1 MLEGKDKSLNEQLLV
16 LESILNKS
24 KKIKE
29 ILRVLE
35 QYSKE
40 NQDFK
45 NYYLAAGCINQTIF
59 NYYHNY
65 DLDYGI
71 GDYDIVYYDE
81 DTSYEKEDIII
92 KDLKERLKHL
102 DLKFDIKNEKRVH
115 IWYNEKYKTNR
126 KEYESVEDAISKW
139 GTTITCLGV
148 RMENNKLIVCA
159 PYGLNDLFNLI
170 IRPVKIDFI
179 KEDYEKKVTK
189 WTSKWELLKVIRY
202 DE

>member
-1 MLEGKDKSLNEQLLV
+1 MLEGKNKSLNEQLLV

-45 NYYLAAGCINQTIF
+45 NYYLAAGCVNQTIF

-92 KDLKERLKHL
+92 KDLKERLKYLMEHCM
-102 DLKFDIKNEKRVH
+102 DGYMQVPLKTDISVTDR
-115 IWYNEKYKTNR
+115 WYGEEIN
-126 KEYESVEDAISKW
+126 V
-139 GTTITCLGV
+139 
-148 RMENNKLIVCA
+148 
-159 PYGLNDLFNLI
+159 
-170 IRPVKIDFI
+170 
-179 KEDYEKKVTK
+179 
-189 WTSKWELLKVIRY
+189 
-202 DE
+202 

>member
-1 MLEGKDKSLNEQLLV
+1 MLEGKNKSLNEQLLV

-92 KDLKERLKHL
+92 KDLKERLKYL

-126 KEYESVEDAISKW
+126 KEYESVEDEISKW

-170 IRPVKIDFI
+170 LRPVKIDFA

-189 WTSKWELLKVIRY
+189 WTSKWKLLKVIKY
-202 DE
+202 EE

>member
-1 MLEGKDKSLNEQLLV
+1 MLEGKNKSLNEQLLV

-45 NYYLAAGCINQTIF
+45 NYYLAAGCVNQTIF

-81 DTSYEKEDIII
+81 DTSSIQMTYATEFAE
-92 KDLKERLKHL
+92 LESSSG
-102 DLKFDIKNEKRVH
+102 KFKN
-115 IWYNEKYKTNR
+115 I
-126 KEYESVEDAISKW
+126 
-139 GTTITCLGV
+139 
-148 RMENNKLIVCA
+148 
-159 PYGLNDLFNLI
+159 
-170 IRPVKIDFI
+170 
-179 KEDYEKKVTK
+179 
-189 WTSKWELLKVIRY
+189 
-202 DE
+202 

>member
-1 MLEGKDKSLNEQLLV
+1 MLEGKNKSLNEQLLV

-45 NYYLAAGCINQTIF
+45 NYYLAAGCVNQTIF
-59 NYYHNY
+59 NYYNNY

-92 KDLKERLKHL
+92 KDLKERLKYL

-170 IRPVKIDFI
+170 LRPVKIDFT

-189 WTSKWELLKVIRY
+189 WTSKWKLLKVIKY

>member
-1 MLEGKDKSLNEQLLV
+1 MLEGKNKPLNEQLLV

-29 ILRVLE
+29 ILTVLE

-45 NYYLAAGCINQTIF
+45 NYYLAAGCVNQTIF

-81 DTSYEKEDIII
+81 DTSYEKEDI
-92 KDLKERLKHL
+92 K
-102 DLKFDIKNEKRVH
+102 
-115 IWYNEKYKTNR
+115 
-126 KEYESVEDAISKW
+126 VEID
-139 GTTITCLGV
+139 V
-148 RMENNKLIVCA
+148 R
-159 PYGLNDLFNLI
+159 F
-170 IRPVKIDFI
+170 
-179 KEDYEKKVTK
+179 
-189 WTSKWELLKVIRY
+189 
-202 DE
+202 